1 MKKFYLKEEDRNEE
15 EKRTGRASYRSI
27 INRYI
32 DDLVLCNN
40 IAEIDESVLDNIN
53 IDLYDEENDE
63 YVEIYQYYLCNLS
76 TWEIEELTA
85 YGIIL
90 SYSDKLECEVLC
102 VEHCGTSWDY
112 VPTEVELT
120 EML

>member
-1 MKKFYLKEEDRNEE
+1 MKKFYLREEDRNEE
-15 EKRTGRASYRSI
+15 EKRTGKASYRSI

-40 IAEIDESVLDNIN
+40 IAEIDESVFDNMN
-53 IDLYDEENDE
+53 VDLYDEENDE
-63 YVEIYQYYLCNLS
+63 YIEIYQYYLCNLS

-90 SYSDKLECEVLC
+90 SYSEKLECEVLC
-102 VEHCGTSWDY
+102 VEHYGTSWDY
-112 VPTEVELT
+112 VPTDAELT
-120 EML
+120 EVL